1 MKRKCMA
8 EEIILSDAYVM
19 LSFEAR
25 ALYITLLFFADD
37 DGVVNNAII
46 TARLIGT
53 NENALEE
60 LINKKF
66 IIYFEESGVCVV
78 KHWWIHN
85 PKRSDRYRASKYS
98 EITSKLLLGN
108 DKTYRLKNQ
117 KSDATATTRQPLG
130 SHSADEYVN
139 KCNVM
144 ECNIKT
150 IDHPKTTTSLPLVD
164 DAVEQSQN
172 DTVNDT
178 KNDVPKKTV
187 QKRISLFDEFWN
199 NYPRKI
205 GKQKCANWFRAH
217 KVDKPLLD
225 KMLNAINEQK
235 QSEQWRRDNGQY
247 IPHPYTWLNQ
257 GRWEDETEI
266 DLTAKPTEQQI
277 EAQERKE
284 AKMAEINKKEHIALL
299 QARLAEATPNSKYAY
314 SLELEIQV
322 AQGKIT
328 EEEAE
333 RKLTEYNPVDM
344 DIPLSAID
352 FSAMKGIKKL

>member
-1 MKRKCMA
+1 MKRKCIA
-8 EEIILSDAYVM
+8 EEIILSDAYVL

-25 ALYITLLFFADD
+25 ALYIALLFFADD

-53 NENALEE
+53 NENALAE
-60 LINKKF
+60 LIAKKF
-66 IIYFEESGVCVV
+66 IIHFGESGVCVI

-98 EITSKLLLGN
+98 EIMSKLTLEK
-108 DKTYRLKNQ
+108 DKIYRLKSRKN
-117 KSDATATTRQPLG
+117 DASATTWQPLG
-130 SHSADEYVN
+130 NQMTPQYVN

-150 IDHPKTTTSLPLVD
+150 IDQKKVATSLPLVD
-164 DAVEQSQN
+164 DTVNELQN

-178 KNDVPKKTV
+178 KNDVPKKAV
-187 QKRISLFDEFWN
+187 QNRISLFDDFWN

-205 GKQKCANWFRAH
+205 GKQKCANWFRTH

-235 QSEQWRRDNGQY
+235 QSEQWQRDNGQY

-257 GRWEDETEI
+257 GRWDDETEI

-277 EAQERKE
+277 EAQERKK
-284 AKMAEINKKEHIALL
+284 AKMAEINNKEHIALL
-299 QARLAEATPNSKYAY
+299 KARLAEATPNSEYAY
-314 SLELEIQV
+314 SLELKIQV

-352 FSAMKGIKKL
+352 FSAMKGIKKI